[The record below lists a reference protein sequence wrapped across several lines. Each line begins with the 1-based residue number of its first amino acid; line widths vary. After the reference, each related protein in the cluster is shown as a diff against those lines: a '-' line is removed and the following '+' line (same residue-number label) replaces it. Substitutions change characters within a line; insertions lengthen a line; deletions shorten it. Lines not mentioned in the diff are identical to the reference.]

1 MDFDITEF
9 KRCSLVKT
17 SGRIDG
23 SNAPDLEEK
32 FAALNDEGKFK
43 IVFDMSQVNF
53 MSSAGWWVLIRTQK
67 TCKRYKRGELVLA
80 CVDPK
85 IRSSLELVGMGDYFR
100 IFDDITSAVG
110 SF

>member
-1 MDFDITEF
+1 MELTTTQY
-9 KRCSLVKT
+9 KRCDLVKA

-23 SNAPDLEEK
+23 SNAPKLEELMTSLTE
-32 FAALNDEGKFK
+32 AGKFK
-43 IVFDMSQVNF
+43 IVFDMSEINF

-67 TCKRYKRGELVLA
+67 VCKRYKRGELTLA

-85 IRSSLELVGMGDYFR
+85 IRGSLDMVGMGSYFK
-100 IFDDITSAVG
+100 IFDDVTSAVA

>member
-1 MDFDITEF
+1 MEF
-9 KRCSLVKT
+9 KTTEYKRCDLIKT

-23 SNAPDLEEK
+23 SNAPQLEEI
-32 FAALNDEGKFK
+32 FNTLTEAGKFK
-43 IVFDMSQVNF
+43 VVFDMSDINF

-67 TCKRYKRGELVLA
+67 KCRRYKRGELALA

-85 IRSSLELVGMGDYFR
+85 IRGALDLVGMGSYFK
-100 IFDDITSAVG
+100 IFEDVTAAVG